1 MIRNVLVFLDVLEE
15 DFDLFLDIF
24 LGNFNQNVNHVLRS
38 RLALIEKSIYD
49 FRFRWYK
56 VWFSVQ
62 ENCVIILDLS
72 DGTVNSVIMFDAG
85 N

>member
-1 MIRNVLVFLDVLEE
+1 MIRNVLVFLDALEE

-38 RLALIEKSIYD
+38 RLPLIEKSIYD

>member
-1 MIRNVLVFLDVLEE
+1 MIRNELVFLDALEE

-24 LGNFNQNVNHVLRS
+24 LGNQNVNHVLRS

-85 N
+85 MY